1 MFLSQR
7 PRTALSADNTRPQY
21 APGETPFRPSSDSIL
36 PGTLESRINIADI
49 VLPGNPNPNSAPGT
63 TTTTQVFG
71 PGGGV
76 KLDSSPM
83 TPAQTPTRIVDPN
96 LNSEQQGILDDLF
109 INRLG
114 WTQAFQREML
124 ELYYSLWGK
133 TIPTRFTIIS
143 APATTVLPNSSPA
156 PTTTVLPN
164 SAPAPAPSPVP
175 APAPTPTSTPVL
187 EPGPINMYSS
197 TQQQIADYYTAWENW
212 QNWVKSQSS
221 SAPATTVLPNSA
233 PASAT
238 QSPSRKVDPNLNSQ
252 QQAALDELWV
262 NNYPGW
268 SEARQNEHMNFLYSM
283 WGKTVP
289 TSFTITTTPAPP
301 PASNQYSISNQIQ
314 QGMNALMQGEELPPF
329 SQPPQAP
336 GPNIFDPNSNAF
348 SGILQQLTDISNSNW
363 RETYDPYGLNPPAT
377 PLKIF
382 DSSYTP
388 PPTND
393 SSNLLLFGA
402 GVGALVI
409 VYFYTKK

>member
-21 APGETPFRPSSDSIL
+21 APGETPFGTSSNSL
-36 PGTLESRINIADI
+36 LGGYFPN
-49 VLPGNPNPNSAPGT
+49 NNPNSVPAPQYAPGA
-63 TTTTQVFG
+63 VNLPF
-71 PGGGV
+71 
-76 KLDSSPM
+76 SP
-83 TPAQTPTRIVDPN
+83 PN
-96 LNSEQQGILDDLF
+96 PPQ
-109 INRLG
+109 
-114 WTQAFQREML
+114 
-124 ELYYSLWGK
+124 
-133 TIPTRFTIIS
+133 P
-143 APATTVLPNSSPA
+143 PNP
-156 PTTTVLPN
+156 PPVLPN

-187 EPGPINMYSS
+187 EPGPINIYSS

-221 SAPATTVLPNSA
+221 SAPATTALPNSVPAPATTVLPNSAPA

-262 NNYPGW
+262 NNYQGW
-268 SEARQNEHMNFLYSM
+268 SEARQIQHMNLLYSM

-377 PLKIF
+377 PLEIF